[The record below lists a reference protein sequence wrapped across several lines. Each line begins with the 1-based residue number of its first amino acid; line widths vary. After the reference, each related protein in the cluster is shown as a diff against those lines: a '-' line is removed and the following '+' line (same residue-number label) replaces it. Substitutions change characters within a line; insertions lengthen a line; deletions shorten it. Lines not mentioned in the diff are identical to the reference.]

1 MAFDRDCV
9 LYSTRHTYA
18 KRILQGYWSGKPTNI
33 ETLARLMGNS
43 PAICRAH
50 YLQWDETSTEFLWQS
65 A

>member
-1 MAFDRDCV
+1 MTFDKDCV

-18 KRILQGYWSGKPTNI
+18 KRILSGYWGSPTNI

-43 PAICRAH
+43 VAICRAH
-50 YLQWDETSTEFLWQS
+50 YLLWDETSTDFLWQS